1 MGIRALILL
10 AVPLA
15 CAGAELR
22 MRLFWN
28 TRVDTLQAGNTTY
41 RRAELG
47 ARTVS
52 LAAGTQIRSGR
63 TSLILTGPAVL
74 RAGKDSLQLTV
85 RMPLEEYVAEA
96 LTGEMGGAQEPEAL
110 KAMAVAARSY
120 ARAAGARHAAEGFD
134 VCDTTHCQDARWPV
148 PERIRSAVD
157 ATVGEIVWYNGA
169 VARTHYHADCGGSTE
184 AASSVW
190 PFSGRPYLARRD
202 DAEFHTEW
210 LTDWRAAL
218 TRQQLAQVLGLP
230 RVTTLEVGARTESG
244 RVSTVLADGRPMSA
258 ESMHIAAGRVLG
270 WGVLRSQYYEISEI
284 GDRVVFTGRG
294 AGHGVGLCQRGAMA
308 RAKAGQDYRTILAA
322 YYPGTK
328 TGVTPEGIVWSRR
341 STERVEVWTSGPSDV
356 LAPLLDRT
364 LADAEKRAGWQLTGR
379 PQVRVFPTVAAYRD
393 ATGEPGFVAASA
405 RGGIIRMQP
414 EGVLRAAGRLEATL
428 RHEFLH
434 LLLGAKARQP
444 LPAWF
449 EEGLVMCLEEP
460 GGPLTRWT
468 NEDLLLL
475 QKARSESELRR
486 GYQAARARVAAL
498 LRSNG
503 WETVLSWL
511 GRGLPAQ

>member
-10 AVPLA
+10 AIPLS

-28 TRVDTLQAGNTTY
+28 TRVESVQAGAEVF
-41 RRAELG
+41 RRADLG
-47 ARTVS
+47 GRTVL
-52 LAAGTQIRSGR
+52 LAAGTRVQCGRSSV
-63 TSLILTGPAVL
+63 TLTGPAFL
-74 RAGKDSLQLTV
+74 RAGRESLELTV
-85 RMPLEEYVAEA
+85 RVPLEEYVAEA
-96 LTGEMGGAQEPEAL
+96 LTGEMGGAQEAEAL

-120 ARAAGARHAAEGFD
+120 VRAAGARHASEGFD

-148 PERIRSAVD
+148 PDRIRAAVD
-157 ATVGEIVWYNGA
+157 ATVGEVVWFNGT

-184 AASSVW
+184 AASAVW
-190 PFSGRPYLARRD
+190 PFSGKPYLAMRD
-202 DAEFHTEW
+202 DAEFHTAW

-218 TRQQLAQVLGLP
+218 TRQQVALVLGLP
-230 RVTTLEVGARTESG
+230 RVTSLEVGSRTASG

-258 ESMHIAAGRVLG
+258 EVMHISAGRVLG
-270 WGVLRSQYYEISEI
+270 WGVLRSQYYEIAET
-284 GDRVVFTGRG
+284 GDKIVFTGRG

-328 TGVTPEGIVWSRR
+328 TGVTPEGIIWSRR
-341 STERVEVWTSGPSDV
+341 STERVEVWTSGPSEA
-356 LAPLLDRT
+356 LALLLDRT
-364 LADAEKRAGWQLTGR
+364 LADAERRAGWQLTGR
-379 PQVRVFPTVAAYRD
+379 PQVRVFPTVGAYRE
-393 ATGEPGFVAASA
+393 ATGEPGYVAASA

-414 EGVLRAAGRLEATL
+414 EGVLRAAGRLESTL

-434 LLLGAKARQP
+434 LLLGVRARKP
-444 LPAWF
+444 VPAWF

-468 NEDLLLL
+468 DEDLSLL
-475 QKARSESELRR
+475 QRARSERELRR
-486 GYQAARARVAAL
+486 GYEAARARVASL

-511 GRGLPAQ
+511 GRGLPAP